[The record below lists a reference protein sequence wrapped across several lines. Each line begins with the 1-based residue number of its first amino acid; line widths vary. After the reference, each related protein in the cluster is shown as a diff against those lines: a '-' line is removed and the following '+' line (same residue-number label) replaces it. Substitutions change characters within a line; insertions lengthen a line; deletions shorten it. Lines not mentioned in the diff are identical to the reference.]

1 MPVLPKS
8 IMKILRNDIYE
19 NLRMALSTLLA
30 NKLRS
35 FLTVFGVVIG
45 IITVMLI
52 ASIISGIDV
61 SVKKE
66 VESFGTRSMYI
77 SKYNPGIHIGRL
89 SREERMRK
97 ELTYDDSVALAGLP
111 TVELSVPF
119 LDITNNFFGQKLLV
133 SGGGKTTAGIAL
145 QGTLPEF
152 EKAGTQVI
160 SEGRF
165 FSDSESENRENV
177 AVIGSKVA
185 DDFFP
190 FSSPVSQEI
199 KIGADQFRIV
209 GVLQKREQFLFSGG
223 SDDQNN
229 VIYLPFSVAKKL
241 KPNADDVYVL
251 AVAKPGLMDEAKD
264 QVRDLLRVRRQV
276 PFSAPDNFG
285 METSESILDN
295 FRSITSGLAIAMV
308 VISSVGLMV
317 GGIGVMNIMLVSV
330 TERTREIGVR
340 KAIGAR
346 RSDIMWQFLIEA
358 ATLTG
363 IGGLVG
369 LTIGWLLTLV
379 LRLLMP
385 SYVPL
390 WAPLGGFIASVGI
403 GLIFGI
409 WPAWKAARLDPIES
423 LRYE

>member
-1 MPVLPKS
+1 
-8 IMKILRNDIYE
+8 MKILRSDIYE

-97 ELTYDDSVALAGLP
+97 ELTYDDSVALSGLP

-133 SGGGKTTAGIAL
+133 SGGGKTTAGVAL

-165 FSDSESENRENV
+165 FSEFESDNRENV
-177 AVIGSKVA
+177 CVVGSKVA

-190 FSSPVSQEI
+190 FSSPVNQEI
-199 KIGADQFRIV
+199 KIGADEFRIV

-251 AVAKPGLMDEAKD
+251 AVAKPGMMDEAKD

-276 PFSAPDNFG
+276 PFAAPDNFG
-285 METSESILDN
+285 METAESVLDN

-369 LTIGWLLTLV
+369 LSIGWLLTLL
-379 LRLLMP
+379 LRLLLP

-390 WAPLGGFIASVGI
+390 WAPIGGFVASVGI

>member
-1 MPVLPKS
+1 
-8 IMKILRNDIYE
+8 MKLIRSDIYE
-19 NLRMALSTLLA
+19 NLKMAIDTLRA

-45 IITVMLI
+45 VITVMLI

-61 SVKKE
+61 SVRKE
-66 VESFGTRSMYI
+66 VESFGTHSIFI
-77 SKYNPGIHIGRL
+77 SKFNPGIHIGRM

-97 ELTYDDSVALAGLP
+97 ELTYDDAMAIAALP
-111 TVELSVPF
+111 TIELSVPF
-119 LDITNNFFGQKLLV
+119 LDITNGFFGGKLLV
-133 SGGGKTTAGIAL
+133 SGGGKTSAGVSL

-152 EKAGTQVI
+152 ERAGTQVV

-165 FSDSESENRENV
+165 FSQFENDTNQNV
-177 AVIGSKVA
+177 CVIGSKVA
-185 DDFFP
+185 DDFFKVG
-190 FSSPVSQEI
+190 SPVDQTI
-199 KIGADQFRIV
+199 KIGSDEFRVV
-209 GVLQKREQFLFSGG
+209 GTLQKREQFLFSGG

-229 VIYLPFSVAKKL
+229 VIYVPFSVAQKL
-241 KPNADDVYVL
+241 KPNANDIYIL
-251 AVAKPGLMDEAKD
+251 AVAKPLVMDEAKD
-264 QVRDLLRVRRQV
+264 QVEDLLRVRRQV
-276 PFSAPDNFG
+276 PFNSPDNFG
-285 METSESILDN
+285 METAASVLDN
-295 FRSITSGLAIAMV
+295 FRSITAGLAIAMV

-340 KAIGAR
+340 KAIGAK

-363 IGGLVG
+363 LGGIVG
-369 LTIGWLLTLV
+369 LSIGWLATFL
-379 LRLLMP
+379 LRLLLP

-390 WAPLGGFIASVGI
+390 WAPVGGFIASVGI
-403 GLIFGI
+403 GLIFGL

>member
-1 MPVLPKS
+1 
-8 IMKILRNDIYE
+8 MKLLRSDIYE
-19 NLRMALSTLLA
+19 NLRMAIATLVA

-45 IITVMLI
+45 VITVMLI

-61 SVKKE
+61 SVRRE
-66 VESFGTRSMYI
+66 VESFGTRSI
-77 SKYNPGIHIGRL
+77 FLSKYNPGIHIGRL

-97 ELTYDDSVALAGLP
+97 ELTYEDAIALQSLP
-111 TVELSVPF
+111 AIEISVPF
-119 LDITNNFFGQKLLV
+119 LDVSSNFFGQKIMV
-133 SGGGKTTAGIAL
+133 SGGGKTSAGVNL
-145 QGTLPEF
+145 QGTLPDF
-152 EKAGTQVI
+152 EKAGTHVL

-165 FSDSESENRENV
+165 FSSFENDTNQNV
-177 AVIGSKVA
+177 CVVGSKVA
-185 DDFFP
+185 DDFFK
-190 FSSPVSQEI
+190 FGSPTDQTI
-199 KIGADQFRIV
+199 KIGEQEFRVV
-209 GVLQKREQFLFSGG
+209 GTLQKREQFLFSGG

-229 VIYLPFSVAKKL
+229 VIYLPYNVARKL
-241 KPNADDVYVL
+241 KPNADDVFIM
-251 AVAKPGLMDEAKD
+251 AVARPGLMDEAKD

-276 PFSAPDNFG
+276 PFAAPDNFG
-285 METSESILDN
+285 METAEGFLEN

-363 IGGLVG
+363 LGGIVG
-369 LTIGWLLTLV
+369 LSVGWLMTLL
-379 LRLLMP
+379 LRLLLP

-390 WAPLGGFIASVGI
+390 WAPIGGLVASIGI
-403 GLIFGI
+403 GLVFGL

>member
-1 MPVLPKS
+1 
-8 IMKILRNDIYE
+8 MKLLRNDIYE
-19 NLRMALSTLLA
+19 NLRMAMSTLLG

-45 IITVMLI
+45 VITVMLI

-61 SVKKE
+61 SVKRE
-66 VESFGTRSMYI
+66 VESFGTRSIFI
-77 SKYNPGIHIGRL
+77 SKFNPGIHIGRL

-97 ELTYDDSVALAGLP
+97 ELTYDDAIALSTLP
-111 TVELSVPF
+111 TIELSVPF
-119 LDITNNFFGQKLLV
+119 LDITNNFFGGKLMV
-133 SGGGKTTAGIAL
+133 SGGGKTSAGVAL

-152 EKAGTQVI
+152 ERAGTQII

-165 FSDSESENRENV
+165 FSEFESDNRENV
-177 AVIGSKVA
+177 CVIGSKVA
-185 DDFFP
+185 DDFFK
-190 FSSPVSQEI
+190 FGAPVEQTI
-199 KIGADQFRIV
+199 KIGEDEFRVV

-229 VIYLPFSVAKKL
+229 VIYVPFTVARKL
-241 KPNADDVYVL
+241 KPHADDIYIL
-251 AVAKPGLMDEAKD
+251 AVARPGLMEEAKD

-276 PFSAPDNFG
+276 PFANEDNFG
-285 METSESILDN
+285 LQTAESVLDN
-295 FRSITSGLAIAMV
+295 FRSITAGLAIAMV

-363 IGGLVG
+363 IGGLAG
-369 LTIGWLLTLV
+369 LSIGWLLTFL
-379 LRLLMP
+379 LRLLLP

-390 WAPLGGFIASVGI
+390 WAPVGGFVASVAI
-403 GLIFGI
+403 GMIFGL
-409 WPAWKAARLDPIES
+409 WPAWKAARLDPIEA

>member
-1 MPVLPKS
+1 
-8 IMKILRNDIYE
+8 MKILRSDIYE
-19 NLRMALSTLLA
+19 NLRMALSTLMA

-45 IITVMLI
+45 VITVMLI

-66 VESFGTRSMYI
+66 VESFGTRSIFI
-77 SKYNPGIHIGRL
+77 SKYNPGIHVGRM

-97 ELTYDDSVALAGLP
+97 ELTYDDAIALQGLP
-111 TVELSVPF
+111 AVEISVPF

-133 SGGGKTTAGIAL
+133 SGGGKTTAGVAL

-152 EKAGTQVI
+152 ERAGTQVI

-165 FSDSESENRENV
+165 FTQSENDSKQEV
-177 AVIGSKVA
+177 CVIGSKVA

-190 FSSPVSQEI
+190 FGSPVEQTI
-199 KIGADQFRIV
+199 KVGADDFRVV
-209 GVLQKREQFLFSGG
+209 GVLQKREQFLISGG

-229 VIYLPFSVAKKL
+229 VIYLPYEVARKL
-241 KPNADDVYVL
+241 KPNADDVYIM
-251 AVAKPGLMDEAKD
+251 AVGRPGMMDEAKD
-264 QVRDLLRVRRQV
+264 QVRDMLRVRRQV
-276 PFSAPDNFG
+276 PFAAPDNFG
-285 METSESILDN
+285 METAESILDN
-295 FRSITSGLAIAMV
+295 FRSITAGLAIAMV

-317 GGIGVMNIMLVSV
+317 GGIGVINIMLVSV

-340 KAIGAR
+340 KAIGAK

-363 IGGLVG
+363 IGGIVG
-369 LTIGWLLTLV
+369 LSIGWLLTL
-379 LRLLMP
+379 LLSVFLP

-390 WAPLGGFIASVGI
+390 WAPIGGLVASVGI
-403 GLIFGI
+403 GLIFGL

>member
-1 MPVLPKS
+1 
-8 IMKILRNDIYE
+8 MKLLRNDIYE
-19 NLRMALSTLLA
+19 NLQMALSTLLA
-30 NKLRS
+30 KKLRS

-66 VESFGTRSMYI
+66 VESFGTRSIFI
-77 SKYNPGIHIGRL
+77 SKYNPGIHIGRM

-97 ELTYDDSVALAGLP
+97 ELIYDDAIALSNLP
-111 TVELSVPF
+111 AVELSVPF
-119 LDITNNFFGQKLLV
+119 LDSTNNFFGQKLLV
-133 SGGGKTTAGIAL
+133 SGNGKTTAGIAL
-145 QGTLPEF
+145 QGTLPEY
-152 EKAGTQVI
+152 ERVGTQVVT
-160 SEGRF
+160 EGRF
-165 FSDSESENRENV
+165 FSQFENDTKQNV
-177 AVIGSKVA
+177 CVIGSKVA

-190 FSSPVSQEI
+190 FGSPVDQTI
-199 KIGADQFRIV
+199 KIGSDEFRVV
-209 GVLQKREQFLFSGG
+209 GTLQKREQFLFSGG

-229 VIYLPFSVAKKL
+229 VIYLPFSVARKL
-241 KPNADDVYVL
+241 KPNADDIYIL
-251 AVAKPGLMDEAKD
+251 AVAKPGMMDEAKD
-264 QVRDLLRVRRQV
+264 QVRDLLRVRRAV
-276 PFSAPDNFG
+276 PFAAPDNFG
-285 METSESILDN
+285 METAESVLDN
-295 FRSITSGLAIAMV
+295 FRSITAGLAIAMV

-346 RSDIMWQFLIEA
+346 RSDILWQFLIEA

-369 LTIGWLLTLV
+369 LSVGWLLTFL
-379 LRLLMP
+379 LRLLLP

-390 WAPLGGFIASVGI
+390 WAPIGGFIASVGI

>member
-1 MPVLPKS
+1 
-8 IMKILRNDIYE
+8 
-19 NLRMALSTLLA
+19 MAMSTLLG

-45 IITVMLI
+45 VITVMLI

-66 VESFGTRSMYI
+66 VESFGTRSIFI
-77 SKYNPGIHIGRL
+77 SKYNPGIHVGRM

-97 ELTYDDSVALAGLP
+97 ELTYDDAIALSNLP
-111 TVELSVPF
+111 AVEICVPF

-133 SGGGKTTAGIAL
+133 SGNGKTTASVAL

-152 EKAGTQVI
+152 ERAGTQIV

-165 FSDSESENRENV
+165 FTQSENDTKQDV
-177 AVIGSKVA
+177 CVIGSKVA
-185 DDFFP
+185 DDFFK
-190 FSSPVSQEI
+190 FGSPLEQTI
-199 KIGADQFRIV
+199 KIGADEFRVV
-209 GVLQKREQFLFSGG
+209 GVLQKKDQFLGGGG

-241 KPNADDVYVL
+241 KPNADDIFIL
-251 AVAKPGLMDEAKD
+251 GVARVGMMDEAKD

-276 PFSAPDNFG
+276 PFAAPDNFG
-285 METSESILDN
+285 METAESILDN
-295 FRSITSGLAIAMV
+295 FRSITAGLAIAMV

-340 KAIGAR
+340 KAIGAK
-346 RSDIMWQFLIEA
+346 RSDILWQFLIEA

-369 LTIGWLLTLV
+369 LSIGWLLTFL
-379 LRLLMP
+379 LRLLLP

-390 WAPLGGFIASVGI
+390 WAPIGGLVASVGI